1 MLEQVKSLV
10 LEASRLCGRQ
20 ELSVYSKGGNS
31 NFVTTADLQ
40 VENYLKERLPA
51 LLPGSRFLGEES
63 DHGDDA
69 GCRHTQEYLWVVD
82 PIDGTSNFIRELNL
96 SAISIGLVHHGEP
109 VLGVV
114 YNPFTQEMYCAEA
127 GRGAFLNGRPIRV
140 SDRDFSH
147 AHFCTSFSIYQKE
160 FAPPCFRILER
171 VYAQC
176 DDMRRLGSA
185 ALELCTVA
193 RGSTELY
200 FELRLFPWDYCGA
213 LAILKEAGGYYAPVP
228 IERGLLQSPTPMVAA
243 NSKENGER
251 LFQIVA
257 EELSKVS
264 LA

>member
-1 MLEQVKSLV
+1 MLEQVKNLV
-10 LEASRLCGRQ
+10 LEASRLCGSQ
-20 ELSVYSKGGNS
+20 ELSIYSKGGNS

-51 LLPGSRFLGEES
+51 LLPGSFFIGEES
-63 DHGDDA
+63 SHNDYAH
-69 GCRHTQEYLWVVD
+69 EYLWVVD

-96 SAISIGLVHHGEP
+96 SAISVGLVRHGEP
-109 VLGVV
+109 ILGVV
-114 YNPFTQEMYCAEA
+114 YNPFTREMYCAQA
-127 GRGAFLNGRPIRV
+127 GRGAFLNDSPIHV
-140 SDRDFSH
+140 SGRDFAH

-243 NSKENGER
+243 NSKENCER
-251 LFQIVA
+251 LFQIVT
-257 EELSKVS
+257 EELSKAD